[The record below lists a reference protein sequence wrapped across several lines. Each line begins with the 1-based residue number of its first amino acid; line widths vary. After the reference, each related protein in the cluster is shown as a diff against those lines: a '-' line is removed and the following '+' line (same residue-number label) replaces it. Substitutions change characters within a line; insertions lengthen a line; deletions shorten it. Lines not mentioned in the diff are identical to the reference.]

1 MTRLLIDVGNTR
13 IKLALSE
20 QGEFIDRDQFR
31 WQESDLTQH
40 FHQITSQ
47 WRTPSEVAVS
57 NVAGPSVERLIN
69 TYCEKNW
76 RVTPRFAKTQS
87 ECGGLMNVYPKPETL
102 GIDRWLAMLGAWH
115 PRRKAVCVIDCGS
128 AVTIDRVNEA
138 GQHLGGLIAPD
149 ENTVSQLLA
158 DNTQDAI
165 NSGCEHLFIDGLNG
179 ILERL
184 EQAYEANVAY
194 FGWHMNQQIDQV
206 QTHSAM
212 DKKPEMASSKPLVL
226 LSEMDRLPPLREES
240 AIPNE
245 GQATDLATHDLID
258 QSPEFNLDGTAYRRS
273 AHPRALLWVYLEP
286 KATEAEAR
294 AQVEQLKQQGVSDY
308 YMVTKGNMKNA
319 ISLGLFSSQETV
331 NRRLEELAKEGYQ
344 PVVIPQHKVEQK
356 VYINAQ
362 LNAEQS
368 NLNLPNLPNS
378 IKVENKA
385 CSEIALNETDH

>member
-138 GQHLGGLIAPD
+138 GQHLGGLIAPGLSLLTRALTENTHALIAD

-184 EQAYEANVAY
+184 EQAYEGKIEYIITGGDARL
-194 FGWHMNQQIDQV
+194 V
-206 QTHSAM
+206 QAKTALPLIYEP
-212 DKKPEMASSKPLVL
+212 DLVL
-226 LSEMDRLPPLREES
+226 KGLEL
-240 AIPNE
+240 NV
-245 GQATDLATHDLID
+245 QLI
-258 QSPEFNLDGTAYRRS
+258 
-273 AHPRALLWVYLEP
+273 
-286 KATEAEAR
+286 
-294 AQVEQLKQQGVSDY
+294 
-308 YMVTKGNMKNA
+308 
-319 ISLGLFSSQETV
+319 
-331 NRRLEELAKEGYQ
+331 
-344 PVVIPQHKVEQK
+344 
-356 VYINAQ
+356 
-362 LNAEQS
+362 
-368 NLNLPNLPNS
+368 
-378 IKVENKA
+378 
-385 CSEIALNETDH
+385 

>member
-1 MTRLLIDVGNTR
+1 M
-13 IKLALSE
+13 K
-20 QGEFIDRDQFR
+20 
-31 WQESDLTQH
+31 W
-40 FHQITSQ
+40 IT
-47 WRTPSEVAVS
+47 
-57 NVAGPSVERLIN
+57 I
-69 TYCEKNW
+69 
-76 RVTPRFAKTQS
+76 
-87 ECGGLMNVYPKPETL
+87 
-102 GIDRWLAMLGAWH
+102 
-115 PRRKAVCVIDCGS
+115 
-128 AVTIDRVNEA
+128 
-138 GQHLGGLIAPD
+138 
-149 ENTVSQLLA
+149 
-158 DNTQDAI
+158 
-165 NSGCEHLFIDGLNG
+165 LFLV
-179 ILERL
+179 
-184 EQAYEANVAY
+184 ANVAY

-258 QSPEFNLDGTAYRRS
+258 QSPEFNLDGTCISIGPFAPGNNDSDRVSIKNWLSVRS
-273 AHPRALLWVYLEP
+273 IPITEHIEEVRTRERYWVYLEP

-308 YMVTKGNMKNA
+308 YMVIKGNMKNA